1 MSLSR
6 RDALTLSAA
15 GLVMPRQTAPRW
27 AEAATSAGSDNLFP
41 NSQWQILTALGPG
54 WNGDP
59 ATLQGHLDSFDTEW
73 NWLGAGNLPGIV
85 VDRIELAPER
95 PGGQV
100 EVRVF
105 GDDAV
110 QHLYPGAILTFDAAA
125 PAELRVSP
133 VRVRSVDY
141 GRRSFTL
148 LPPRN
153 PSLRIGRIRCACRQV
168 MRADMKGVTG
178 HGPDGWSK
186 TMSAHLWIDRW
197 PRLVDAARL
206 GMTFDAN
213 AKAPLRPAW
222 RSNLRPSMKRCVVFV
237 PQGAADAYFYH
248 APADFETLRG
258 RRVVFGMWVQ
268 RVSGGRGRL
277 FVNDGAVSKSRSVAA
292 GADWTWLEMSH
303 VVAADAQGVAFGF
316 VAEDSDRSAWRIAEP
331 MLTFGAE
338 LGEGA
343 YVRPKGRV
351 EQFVVKMTP
360 DSYYGADFAFRTGG
374 AVVDFAGETGLA
386 IAEDVPVVFG
396 ELEGS
401 PGRAGLPL
409 FTRSQY
415 EPPHRYGAAI
425 HAPVAGRAA
434 AGWAMFDINADGT
447 LWLFSEPGA
456 RWRDVSFDLNQAVL
470 W

>member
-6 RDALTLSAA
+6 RDALTLSAS
-15 GLVMPRQTAPRW
+15 GLVMPRPGAVQGP
-27 AEAATSAGSDNLFP
+27 ATPTSGRSENLFP

-59 ATLQGHLDSFDTEW
+59 AMLQAHLDSFDTEW
-73 NWLGAGNLPGIV
+73 NWLCTGNLPAIV
-85 VDRIELAPER
+85 VDRIALEAER

-100 EVRVF
+100 EIRLF

-110 QHLYPGAILTFDAAA
+110 QFLYPGAVLTFDAAG

-141 GRRSFTL
+141 TRRSFTL
-148 LPPRN
+148 MPPRN
-153 PSLRIGRIRCACRQV
+153 AAPRIGPVRCSCRQV
-168 MRADMKGVTG
+168 MRADLKGVTG

-186 TMSAHLWIDRW
+186 TVSAHLWVDRW
-197 PRLVDAARL
+197 PRLADATRL
-206 GMTFDAN
+206 GMTGARDATS
-213 AKAPLRPAW
+213 PLRPAW

-237 PQGAADAYFYH
+237 PQGPGDAHFYH
-248 APADFETLRG
+248 APADFETYRG
-258 RRVVFGMWVQ
+258 RQVVFGMWVQ
-268 RVSGGRGRL
+268 RVAGGQGRL
-277 FVNDGAVSKSRSVAA
+277 FVNDGAIATSRAVAT
-292 GADWTWLEMSH
+292 GGDWTWLEMTH
-303 VVAADAQGVAFGF
+303 EVAADAQGIAFGF
-316 VAEDSDRSAWRIAEP
+316 VAEDSDQSPWRIAEP
-331 MLTFGAE
+331 MLSFGTD

-343 YVRPKGRV
+343 YVRPKGRI
-351 EQFVVKMTP
+351 EKFVVKMTP
-360 DSYYGADFAFRTGG
+360 DSYFGADFAFRTGG
-374 AVVDFAGETGLA
+374 AIVDFAGETGLA
-386 IAEDVPVVFG
+386 IAEDVPMLFG
-396 ELEGS
+396 ALEGS

-409 FTRSQY
+409 FTRSQF

-425 HAPVAGRAA
+425 HAPVANRAA
-434 AGWAMFDINADGT
+434 AGWAMFDMNADGT